1 MDTPYRQ
8 FADADL
14 SNAAQRLG
22 LSVDELHAKLTTAL
36 QQPLHGQPA
45 TLSITDSGAVDGA
58 SCKDIDFDIKI
69 FSVKGKVCFTP
80 GSNWNLSI
88 DLTLYLAGIEV
99 ANVKYNFSPSNTQV
113 CYNYDILIGS
123 LKVCFGVR
131 GPNACLFTSGTACA
145 FGSCTSWDETIVCFL

>member
-1 MDTPYRQ
+1 MANEYRQ
-8 FADADL
+8 FADTDL

-22 LSVDELHAKLTTAL
+22 LSAEDLRTKLSAAAR
-36 QQPLHGQPA
+36 QPLHGQPA
-45 TLSITDSGAVDGA
+45 TLSIAESDSVGGA

-69 FSVKGKVCFTP
+69 FRVKGKVCFTP
-80 GSNWNLSI
+80 GSNWSLSI

-113 CYNYDILIGS
+113 CFSYDILIGS

-131 GPNACLFTSGTACA
+131 GANICLFTSGTACA
-145 FGSCTSWDETIVCFL
+145 FGACTSWDETILCFN